1 VRTLGAGMDRAG
13 ENGHAEFNISILRIP
28 RDFSAPG
35 PRRIPYLMGHP
46 ASGIAHV
53 RIIRPHDRG
62 GMTVA
67 ATVDGKYGAASSNL
81 PSRLIFSAASR
92 NPILL
97 DALFRK
103 VQANRT
109 EFEHSELL
117 VANADRR
124 RSLPSE

>member
-28 RDFSAPG
+28 GDFSAPG

-53 RIIRPHDRG
+53 RIIRPHDRA

-81 PSRLIFSAASR
+81 PGRLIFSPSR
-92 NPILL
+92 C
-97 DALFRK
+97 F
-103 VQANRT
+103 
-109 EFEHSELL
+109 S
-117 VANADRR
+117 
-124 RSLPSE
+124 